1 MNTSF
6 SQEFTHYHQADMR
19 RQADAHR
26 LAKLAAGGRSHF
38 APAPKWGGD
47 RRLILALGGA
57 VAIVLA
63 TASAVLAG

>member
-6 SQEFTHYHQADMR
+6 SQEFTHYRQGDMR
-19 RQADAHR
+19 RQAEAHR
-26 LAKLAAGGRSHF
+26 LAKLATGGRSFF

-47 RRLILALGGA
+47 RRLVLALGGA
-57 VAIVLA
+57 AAIVIA